1 METRHQYR
9 FGKDVIDPQEIVAL
23 IGNTLILGDGKEHC
37 VDDATADAVRRA
49 FIPYPEP
56 KQISL
61 TVPGMVNR
69 EDVAD
74 GAMPGVSPQRPYR
87 APKPGCEGQGLTS
100 AKATAQ

>member
-37 VDDATADAVRRA
+37 VDDATADAVRKA

-56 KQISL
+56 QQISPI
-61 TVPGMVNR
+61 VPGMVNR
-69 EDVAD
+69 
-74 GAMPGVSPQRPYR
+74 
-87 APKPGCEGQGLTS
+87 APSQTEPCPGCRPKGQ
-100 AKATAQ
+100 TAPRSPAARARG